1 MGGLQQ
7 LQMPPPSVVTSTDS
21 ITGYS
26 SSDFPNT
33 MRQNRIVTGLIN
45 FTSGSDATLNQ
56 GTRTQPLA
64 GRDVEHIQKQM
75 NAMFTSE
82 QFEPTPINP
91 NLLLKV
97 QDITDNSP
105 SHYKSQADVAERG
118 LERADSLTFD
128 NLFVKDQGSTGKP
141 GRMGG
146 NSSNHLSAMS
156 FSIGD
161 MSDATNLSAV
171 FEDSMRIS
179 DDTVKISSLNDYAK
193 KRSLSPHGTGGI
205 TTEKKPG
212 FMNMST
218 HMDMSLQTF
227 GQDESNLGAAS
238 LGSSMLNM
246 SFKSKD

>member
-7 LQMPPPSVVTSTDS
+7 LQMPPPSVVTSTGS
-21 ITGYS
+21 NTGYS
-26 SSDFPNT
+26 SSDFPNA
-33 MRQNRIVTGLIN
+33 MRQNRIVPGLIN
-45 FTSGSDATLNQ
+45 FTSSSDTTLNQ
-56 GTRTQPLA
+56 GARTQPLG
-64 GRDVEHIQKQM
+64 GRDVEQIQKQM
-75 NAMFTSE
+75 NEMFSSE

-97 QDITDNSP
+97 QETTDNS
-105 SHYKSQADVAERG
+105 SSQCKSQATGAGRG

-128 NLFVKDQGSTGKP
+128 NLFLKDQGSTGKP
-141 GRMGG
+141 VRMGG

-179 DDTVKISSLNDYAK
+179 DDTNKISSLYDYAK
-193 KRSLSPHGTGGI
+193 KRSLSPHGTGGV
-205 TTEKKPG
+205 TTEKKAG
-212 FMNMST
+212 FMSLST
-218 HMDMSLQTF
+218 NMDMSLQTF
-227 GQDESNLGAAS
+227 GQDESNVGAGS